1 MLTPPRALALA
12 FVLSAFT
19 FASHAQVPDLAPA
32 PGQPAA
38 QPAPAP
44 AAKPAPA
51 PAARPA
57 AKPEPKPSRRQL
69 KPAQQAAPA
78 ATATAP
84 APAPAPAP
92 EVFAK
97 QYIHSIAFK
106 GAEPYTASDLLPL
119 TGLKPGQLLAQ
130 DSLQLAA
137 QRLFDSGLF
146 SDAQATNDGDT
157 GLRDITFTLKPVP
170 DADLLHVSFS
180 NFIWLSD
187 RDLQASIRRIVPIF
201 HAGLPDPRLSPVAKS
216 VCDSVKDGL
225 VKLLQGRG
233 IIATVAYDLVPPNQF
248 HPYRSIEFNVTD
260 PVIRLDSAEITNY
273 PNSLIDAVNAAI
285 ARAKATTYNEGIA
298 GVTIEDLLLT
308 PARNLGY
315 VNARLY
321 QEQRFHH
328 TQGHE
333 VTVQYSAQLLV
344 GPLFHIRSIRYD
356 STPVYDSSDYGRDRK
371 VQPGDVATTA
381 ALDAAR
387 KPILDAYLAQGYLEA
402 FVDTKMTL
410 DEAHGT
416 VDLVSSVVPGDI
428 YRVGKVVVTG
438 LSPEA
443 KAQFDTA
450 WKLNPGVVYSDRY
463 VANFAVANASL
474 KPLSAY
480 TYAYHVDGD
489 RQSHLVTLTI
499 NFRPRGTPAK

>member
-1 MLTPPRALALA
+1 LVFA
-12 FVLSAFT
+12 LSASS
-19 FASHAQVPDLAPA
+19 AACLAQVPDLAPA

-38 QPAPAP
+38 QPAPP
-44 AAKPAPA
+44 PAPA
-51 PAARPA
+51 PA
-57 AKPEPKPSRRQL
+57 KPSRRQL
-69 KPAQQAAPA
+69 KSPQPAAPA
-78 ATATAP
+78 ASSAP
-84 APAPAPAP
+84 APAEAAPAP
-92 EVFAK
+92 VFAK

-119 TGLKPGQLLAQ
+119 SGLKPGQLLAQ

-170 DADLLHVSFS
+170 DADLLHASFS

-216 VCDSVKDGL
+216 ICDDMQAGL
-225 VKLLQGRG
+225 VKLMLGRG
-233 IIATVAYDLVPPNQF
+233 VVATVAYQVVEPNQF
-248 HPYRSIEFNVTD
+248 HPYRSVEFRVTD
-260 PVIRLDSAEITNY
+260 PAVRLDSAEITNY

-285 ARAKATTYNEGIA
+285 TRAKASTYNEGIA

-308 PARNLGY
+308 PARNAGY
-315 VNARLY
+315 VNAHLY

-344 GPLFHIRSIRYD
+344 GPLFRIRSIRYD

-371 VQPGDVATTA
+371 VELGDVATSA
-381 ALDAAR
+381 ALEAAR
-387 KPILDAYLAQGYLEA
+387 KPILNAYLAQGYLEA
-402 FVDTKMTL
+402 FVDTKMTF
-410 DEAHGT
+410 DDAHGT
-416 VDLVSSVVPGDI
+416 LDLRFTVTPGDI
-428 YRVGKVVVTG
+428 YRVGKVIVTG
-438 LSPEA
+438 LPPEA

-463 VANFAVANASL
+463 VANFGLANASL
-474 KPLSAY
+474 KPLTAY
-480 TYAYHVDGD
+480 TYAYHVEGD
-489 RQSHLVTLTI
+489 RKSHLVTLTL